1 MLYCCLL
8 SVICVILTVLP
19 VHADKFDA
27 LFDDDLSRFTMDTTP
42 LVNGPFIGVDTRLQ
56 VYTALKKPKPHQLI
70 VPGSDVKS
78 DPQDITINGIVVK
91 PGAPPIPSSV
101 REIIIYGGDLE
112 HVTVTS
118 PRRAK

>member
-8 SVICVILTVLP
+8 SVICVMLAVLP
-19 VHADKFDA
+19 AHADKIDA
-27 LFDDDLSRFTMDTTP
+27 LFDDDLSRFTTDATP

-56 VYTALKKPKPHQLI
+56 VSTALKKLKPHQLI
-70 VPGSDVKS
+70 VSGSDVKS
-78 DPQDITINGIVVK
+78 DPQDVTVNGIVVK

-112 HVTVTS
+112 HVTVTGA
-118 PRRAK
+118 RRTK

>member
-8 SVICVILTVLP
+8 SVICVMLTVLP
-19 VHADKFDA
+19 AHADKLDT
-27 LFDDDLSRFTMDTTP
+27 LFDDDLSRFTMDVTP

-56 VYTALKKPKPHQLI
+56 VSTALKKPKQHQMI
-70 VPGSDVKS
+70 VSGSDVNS

-91 PGAPPIPSSV
+91 PGAPPMPSSV

-112 HVTVTS
+112 HVTVAG
-118 PRRAK
+118 PRRVK